1 MDYLKEFGLIEITLI
16 IAFIILYI
24 VYIIRLININASIL
38 VNFKGVIS
46 KSILRIIYFSLM
58 VLALLGPSFGDSKIE
73 IKVIGKDI
81 MIAVDLSESMNA
93 KDIQPS
99 RIEKIKFELKKIVD
113 EFSSDRIGIIMFSNE
128 AFIQCPLTY
137 DKNALNLFIETLNTG
152 LVPNSGTD
160 FGPPLDLCLN
170 KLIKDSKESQ
180 NNEKSKIIILISDGE
195 DFGENTY
202 EIVDKIKDS
211 SIKLFTVGIGTDRGS
226 RIILRNGSF
235 KKNKDG
241 IEVISKLNS
250 TSLRKI
256 ANVTNG
262 KYFEISDKKNQMSGM
277 IYDIKNIKGD
287 LIDSKFTDV
296 TKNKYFYFLFIA
308 LIFMTTDFLFNFK
321 IIRI

>member
-1 MDYLKEFGLIEITLI
+1 MDYLKEFGFIETMLI

-24 VYIIRLININASIL
+24 IYIIRLININSSIS
-38 VNFKGVIS
+38 VHFKSVIS
-46 KSILRIIYFSLM
+46 KSILRIMYFSLM
-58 VLALLGPSFGDSKIE
+58 ILALLGPSFGDSKKE
-73 IKVIGKDI
+73 IKVIRKDI
-81 MIAVDLSESMNA
+81 MIAIDLSESMNV

-137 DKNALNLFIETLNTG
+137 DKNALRLFIETLNTG

-160 FGPPLDLCLN
+160 FGPPLDLSLK
-170 KLIKDSKESQ
+170 KLIKDTNQSN

-202 EIVDKIKDS
+202 EIVGKIKES
-211 SIKLFTVGIGTDRGS
+211 SIKLFTVGIGTDEGS
-226 RIILRNGSF
+226 RIMLRNGSF
-235 KKNKDG
+235 KKDKNG

-256 ANVTNG
+256 ANETKG
-262 KYFEISDKKNQMSGM
+262 KYFEISNKKNQMSGM
-277 IYDIKNIKGD
+277 IYEIKKIKGD